1 MPHPTLRP
9 ISFSIINIPLFYCK
23 GRNIPDDVHKKL
35 FLIELFSLE
44 FLSIERI
51 FKESTGK
58 TQGIT
63 FNINPPIKLIIRI

>member
-1 MPHPTLRP
+1 MPQPTLRP
-9 ISFSIINIPLFYCK
+9 ISFSIINIIAK
-23 GRNIPDDVHKKL
+23 IAKEEIIPDDVNKKL
-35 FLIELFSLE
+35 FLTELFSLE

-51 FKESTGK
+51 FNESTGK